1 MAPQSLAKIKNKG
14 KGINKMLTENL
25 RTRMTRG
32 DILAGTFM
40 KTPAYELIEILAMS
54 ELDFVCLDAEHAPFD
69 RGRLDACMAVAR
81 ALKFPVLVR
90 VPDGSQA
97 EILKALDSGATG
109 VVVPH
114 IATPE
119 KATNVAKWSRFGHG
133 GRGYAGSHRWAGYA
147 TRKMSDVL
155 AQSEEETI
163 VIAQIEEPEGVD
175 AVDAIAATKGIDG
188 LFVGPADLAVCYGLK
203 DMAAPKVRDA
213 MRTVGIAA
221 KKHGKAFMTFAPNTD
236 SGADLHA
243 LGITTFFVASEQAFM
258 LAGAKQVVVGL
269 RGIKPKG

>member
-1 MAPQSLAKIKNKG
+1 MS
-14 KGINKMLTENL
+14 TDNL
-25 RTRMTRG
+25 RTRMVRG

-40 KTPAYELIEILAMS
+40 KTPAYELVEILAMS
-54 ELDFVCLDAEHAPFD
+54 GLDFICLDAEHAPFD

-81 ALKFPVLVR
+81 ALKFPILVR

-114 IATPE
+114 VATPE
-119 KATNVAKWSRFGHG
+119 KAADVARWSRFGHG

-147 TRKMSDVL
+147 TRKMADVL

-175 AVDAIAATKGIDG
+175 AVDAIAATKGVDG
-188 LFVGPADLAVCYGLK
+188 LFVGPADLAVCYGLT
-203 DMAAPKVRDA
+203 DMAAPEVRDA
-213 MRTVGIAA
+213 MKTVGVAT
-221 KKHGKAFMTFAPNTD
+221 KKHGKAYMTFAPNTE
-236 SGADLHA
+236 SGPDLNK
-243 LGITTFFVASEQAFM
+243 LGITTFFVASEQSYM
-258 LAGAKQVVVGL
+258 LAGAKQVAARL
-269 RGIKPKG
+269 HSMKPKD

>member
-1 MAPQSLAKIKNKG
+1 MTTQ
-14 KGINKMLTENL
+14 NL
-25 RTRMTRG
+25 RTCMIRG

-40 KTPAYELIEILAMS
+40 KTPAYELIEIIAMS
-54 ELDFVCLDAEHAPFD
+54 GLDFVCLDAEHAPFD
-69 RGRLDACMAVAR
+69 RGRLDSCMAVAR

-119 KATNVAKWSRFGHG
+119 KAANVAKWSRFGHG
-133 GRGYAGSHRWAGYA
+133 GRGYAGSHRWAGFA
-147 TRKMSDVL
+147 TRNMSDVL

-175 AVDAIAATKGIDG
+175 AVNAIAATKGIDG
-188 LFVGPADLAVCYGLK
+188 LFVGPAD
-203 DMAAPKVRDA
+203 
-213 MRTVGIAA
+213 
-221 KKHGKAFMTFAPNTD
+221 
-236 SGADLHA
+236 
-243 LGITTFFVASEQAFM
+243 
-258 LAGAKQVVVGL
+258 
-269 RGIKPKG
+269 

>member
-1 MAPQSLAKIKNKG
+1 MS
-14 KGINKMLTENL
+14 TEKL
-25 RTRMTRG
+25 RTCMIRG

-40 KTPAYELIEILAMS
+40 KTPAYELIEILAIS
-54 ELDFVCLDAEHAPFD
+54 GLDFVCLDAEHAPFD

-119 KATNVAKWSRFGHG
+119 KAANVAKWSRFGHG
-133 GRGYAGSHRWAGYA
+133 GRGYAGSHRWAGFA
-147 TRKMSDVL
+147 TRNMSDVL

-188 LFVGPADLAVCYGLK
+188 LFVGPADLAVCYGLT
-203 DMAAPKVRDA
+203 DMTAPKVRDA
-213 MRTVGIAA
+213 MRTVGIAT
-221 KKHGKAFMTFAPNTD
+221 KKHGKAYMTFAPNTD
-236 SGADLHA
+236 SREDLHA

-258 LAGAKQVVVGL
+258 LAGAKQAAAGL
-269 RGIKPKG
+269 RCINSKR